1 MANKGETK
9 SEKRLASSKAVPV
22 LRKEHT
28 WQVRSKPGP
37 HKRRNSVALE
47 FVLRDLLGF
56 ARNSKEVRGMLNA
69 GMVLVDG
76 RIVKNRHL
84 PVGLFDLV
92 SIGPEKKCFRVL
104 FSRKGK
110 IKAVEEDFSEK
121 RKICK
126 VVGKKVL
133 SKGVVQLATNDGRT
147 FLEKKSETK
156 VGDSLLVE
164 VPEQK
169 ISKVLKLEPNKM
181 VLVVDGTH
189 VGDVAK
195 LLEVLPGSMLR
206 PKLVKLKTGSG
217 EFRTVES
224 NIFVVGE
231 EKPLVKVE

>member
-28 WQVRSKPGP
+28 WQVRTKPGP
-37 HKRRNSVALE
+37 HKRKNSVALE
-47 FVLRDLLGF
+47 FVVRDLLGI
-56 ARNSKEVRGMLNA
+56 ARNTREVKSILNS
-69 GMVLVDG
+69 GNVLVDG
-76 RIVKNRHL
+76 RAVKNRHL

-92 SIGPEKKCFRVL
+92 SIVPEKKSYRIL

-110 IKAVEEDFSEK
+110 IKAVEEDFAEK

-126 VVGKKVL
+126 VVGKRAL
-133 SKGVVQLATNDGRT
+133 AKGMFQLATNDGRT
-147 FLEKKSETK
+147 FLEKKAGTK
-156 VGDSLLVE
+156 AGDSLLVE

-169 ISKVLKLEPNKM
+169 ISKVLKMEPNKT

-195 LLEVLPGSMLR
+195 LLEVFPGSMLR
-206 PKLVKLKTGSG
+206 PKLVKLKTETG
-217 EFRTVES
+217 EFSTVET

-231 EKPLVKVE
+231 EKPLIKVE